1 MTARGS
7 PLDLPPGWA
16 TPPWADPTTEPPPVR
31 GEDLALR
38 RPAGFWLRAGAL
50 LVDAGVWWLLLRVGD
65 LATGAL
71 ERWELIARAFDYTFW
86 LVVPAA
92 YIVLMHGTTG
102 RTLGKML
109 VGARVVGVTGEPIG
123 YPRALARYLAWFLS
137 ALPLLLGF
145 VLAATRPDR
154 RALHDLIAGTRV
166 VRSR

>member
-1 MTARGS
+1 MTARES
-7 PLDLPPGWA
+7 PLDLPSGWA
-16 TPPWADPTTEPPPVR
+16 APPWSHSTAESPSTADDGAT
-31 GEDLALR
+31 AL

-50 LVDAGVWWLLLRVGD
+50 VVDAGAWWLLLRLGD
-65 LATGAL
+65 LGTAVLA
-71 ERWELIARAFDYTFW
+71 RWELVARAFDYTYG

-92 YIVLMHGTTG
+92 YVVLMHGTSG

-109 VGARVVGVTGEPIG
+109 VGARVVDVSGEPIG

-145 VLAATRPDR
+145 VLAAARPDR

-166 VRSR
+166 VRVR